1 MQTKASASITPWTT
15 IASGYTY
22 EPFGAVDAIALGNGL
37 SVANTWGLDGTL
49 ASRRLYR
56 ATGGTN
62 LSYLTY
68 GYDADGNIG
77 SITDQMTP
85 ANTVNYGYDNV
96 DRLSMVV
103 SASTSA
109 TAQTYAYTKGTN
121 RLATLTTSA
130 GTRTVTY
137 DGRGNTA
144 KEVRPSAI
152 TATTTYDGYARLT
165 GYTRTDVGAYTFTYN
180 GLDDRVT
187 MTNAAN
193 GTRTFVYDNQ
203 ARVLGEYGASATDVK
218 AEYIW
223 ALPST
228 GAGLFG
234 GDDGVGG
241 YAPLAVATPNS
252 TGTIQLNWVF
262 GNHLGVPLVTTD
274 STGALATTPNNYFL
288 PGFPGQ
294 SRIIADLYYNRYR
307 DYDPT
312 TGRYIQADPIGLDG
326 GSNPYAYVLANPI
339 NRVDPLG
346 LASSP
351 YPTRNPGGIP
361 ALPSLCNI
369 MWCPGQN
376 ILGPMPPL
384 NQMLYNKINDAGRE
398 CNRVACELE
407 REVEMKWCEEKFA
420 YKKSA
425 YDNCRRRADTNFDLC
440 MRGLPTLPYW
450 KDVNEDGWQPPRPPR
465 KKKRW

>member
-1 MQTKASASITPWTT
+1 MQTKASSSITAWTT
-15 IASGYTY
+15 IANGYTY
-22 EPFGAVDAIALGNGL
+22 EPFGAVDTITLGNGL
-37 SVANTWGLDGTL
+37 SVANTWGADGLL

-56 ATGGTN
+56 TTGGTN

-68 GYDADGNIG
+68 GYDADGNIA
-77 SITDQMTP
+77 SIADQMTP

-144 KEVRPSAI
+144 KEVRPAAI

-193 GTRTFVYDNQ
+193 GTRTFVYDSQ
-203 ARVLGEYGASATDVK
+203 GRVIGEYGGSATDVK

-228 GAGLFG
+228 GAGPFG
-234 GDDGVGG
+234 GTDGVGG
-241 YAPLAVATPNS
+241 YAPLAVATPNAS
-252 TGTIQLNWVF
+252 GTIQLNWVF

-312 TGRYIQADPIGLDG
+312 TGRYIQADPIGLGG
-326 GSNPYAYVLANPI
+326 GSNPYAYAGNNPLRFTDSSGKSIAWWGYFGGSLAELI
-339 NRVDPLG
+339 G
-346 LASSP
+346 
-351 YPTRNPGGIP
+351 
-361 ALPSLCNI
+361 
-369 MWCPGQN
+369 
-376 ILGPMPPL
+376 LGPEDPVADALAFAILRAAYQPDIPQPSCMAKKTGKEKASDYPSWVK
-384 NQMLYNKINDAGRE
+384 QYNRDPDEGCKDFAKSVLDQKYGAGNWNSGPGSEYSKI
-398 CNRVACELE
+398 VKACQ
-407 REVEMKWCEEKFA
+407 
-420 YKKSA
+420 
-425 YDNCRRRADTNFDLC
+425 
-440 MRGLPTLPYW
+440 RGGL
-450 KDVNEDGWQPPRPPR
+450 K
-465 KKKRW
+465 